1 MRVVRDRSPAAC
13 TFLGVLFFSLREDK
27 NRARELI
34 PSATPV
40 QSCSSNPGE
49 GMAVGPAQALVR
61 GTLKPGGSLELEEW
75 PDLPAGPVEVII
87 RPLQDSDTVPGSV
100 AEEGLP

>member
-1 MRVVRDRSPAAC
+1 MPHVTPG
-13 TFLGVLFFSLREDK
+13 LLFFSLPEGQ

-34 PSATPV
+34 PAATRV
-40 QSCSSNPGE
+40 QSWISKPGE
-49 GMAVGPAQALVR
+49 GVVVGSAQALVR
-61 GTLKPGGSLELEEW
+61 RTLRPEDSLDLEEW

>member
-1 MRVVRDRSPAAC
+1 VV
-13 TFLGVLFFSLREDK
+13 
-27 NRARELI
+27 
-34 PSATPV
+34 
-40 QSCSSNPGE
+40 
-49 GMAVGPAQALVR
+49 VGPAQALVR